1 MNAVS
6 GLQASLSPSAAL
18 LLIPG
23 MLNKPEIWD
32 GVIDE
37 LREQRGDSVQIA
49 VADVLSQST
58 ITEMAKD
65 AWASFGDLAPET
77 PCYVAGFSMGGYVAL
92 EMLAHPQRPIS
103 AAWLIST
110 SVLPESAESAPMREK
125 SIANFEQDFEKTIY
139 NTARWGTFEKTPE
152 QFDPLVQAMREL
164 GAETAIRQTRAI
176 MNRRDLRERI
186 SQLDIPVQILCGVE
200 DRITPPK
207 LSEAIAALVPTAQ
220 LRLIEKAG
228 HMMPFENAGLIAQS
242 ICQRIAA

>member
-6 GLQASLSPSAAL
+6 GLRAKPSPGAAL

-23 MLNKPEIWD
+23 MLNKPGIWD
-32 GVIDE
+32 GVIDG
-37 LREQRGDSVQIA
+37 LREQLGDSVEIA
-49 VADVLSQST
+49 VADVLSQTT
-58 ITEMAKD
+58 IADMAKD
-65 AWASFGDLAPET
+65 AWERLEDVEAET

-92 EMLAHPQRPIS
+92 EMLAHQQRPLS
-103 AAWLIST
+103 GAWLIST
-110 SVLPESAESAPMREK
+110 SVFPESPESASMREK
-125 SIANFEQDFEKTIY
+125 SIANFQQDFEKTIY

-176 MNRRDLRERI
+176 MNRRDLREPI
-186 SQLDIPVQILCGVE
+186 GQLDIPVQVLCGTE

-207 LSEAIAALVPTAQ
+207 LSEAIAALIPTAQ
-220 LRLIEKAG
+220 LRLIEKSG
-228 HMMPFENAGLIAQS
+228 HMMPFENASLIAHS